1 MTTAATRGLGDP
13 AALVELPADPGELHE
28 VFVER
33 GWSDGLPVIPPTEQ
47 RVEAMLAYTDRDRHE
62 VVGVLPPRNGVAT
75 IEAIAINAVLAG
87 CEPRALPL
95 LLAAVQ
101 GIVQPQFNLSGIN
114 ATTHPCAVLVLVNG
128 PIGRELG
135 VHGGPGCYGP
145 GFRANATI
153 GRAVRL
159 LLLNIAGA
167 SPGLGDRATQGTP
180 AKFALCLAEN
190 EEASPWAPF
199 HTTRGFEPEDSTVT
213 VAASEGPHNI
223 QEHGSNTALGVLQT
237 VVGALGQA
245 GSNNILS
252 RGEPLLALG
261 PEHAATIADE
271 GWTREGIQQ
280 YVHEHARY
288 PATRLSPEFLESVN
302 VRIEPEFGHRSV
314 PSGRAAPDRQRAGAP
329 AALRRGRTG
338 QALLVAAD
346 IRAADEPRHD
356 ADRRPLRS
364 PRGQRRGPAQLAGC
378 CWPYRDGEGA
388 RIHSRLAPRR
398 DLGRVCPLVSRRI
411 GRAEQV
417 RHVCAWRCRGVKG
430 LAPIW
435 WGAWGALPP
444 TEKTSGAGGWG
455 AARSARS
462 SVALGAPER
471 PRG

>member
-1 MTTAATRGLGDP
+1 M
-13 AALVELPADPGELHE
+13 
-28 VFVER
+28 
-33 GWSDGLPVIPPTEQ
+33 
-47 RVEAMLAYTDRDRHE
+47 
-62 VVGVLPPRNGVAT
+62 
-75 IEAIAINAVLAG
+75 
-87 CEPRALPL
+87 
-95 LLAAVQ
+95 
-101 GIVQPQFNLSGIN
+101 QPQFNLSGIN

-199 HTTRGFEPEDSTVT
+199 HTTRGFEPDDSTVT

-271 GWTREGIQQ
+271 GWTREGIRQ
-280 YVHEHARY
+280 YVYEHARY
-288 PATRLSPEFLESVN
+288 PASRALA
-302 VRIEPEFGHRSV
+302 RV
-314 PSGRAAPDRQRAGAP
+314 PRVRQRAASSRSS
-329 AALRRGRTG
+329 ASIRSRRTRCSRSSTS
-338 QALLVAAD
+338 
-346 IRAADEPRHD
+346 RSTCSSSSR
-356 ADRRPLRS
+356 ADRAS
-364 PRGQRRGPAQLAGC
+364 TPRGCRRSGSGPA
-378 CWPYRDGEGA
+378 P
-388 RIHSRLAPRR
+388 
-398 DLGRVCPLVSRRI
+398 SRR
-411 GRAEQV
+411 
-417 RHVCAWRCRGVKG
+417 
-430 LAPIW
+430 
-435 WGAWGALPP
+435 
-444 TEKTSGAGGWG
+444 
-455 AARSARS
+455 
-462 SVALGAPER
+462 
-471 PRG
+471 

>member
-1 MTTAATRGLGDP
+1 M
-13 AALVELPADPGELHE
+13 
-28 VFVER
+28 
-33 GWSDGLPVIPPTEQ
+33 
-47 RVEAMLAYTDRDRHE
+47 
-62 VVGVLPPRNGVAT
+62 
-75 IEAIAINAVLAG
+75 
-87 CEPRALPL
+87 
-95 LLAAVQ
+95 
-101 GIVQPQFNLSGIN
+101 QPQFNLSGIN

-271 GWTREGIQQ
+271 GWTRERIQQ
-280 YVHEHARY
+280 YVYEHARY
-288 PATRLSPEFLESVN
+288 PASELSPEFLDILSRGEPLLALGPEHAATIADEGWTRERIQQYVYEHARYPASELSPEFLESVN
-302 VRIEPEFGHRSV
+302 VRIEPELGIEPF
-314 PSGRAAPDRQRAGAP
+314 PPD
-329 AALRRGRTG
+329 
-338 QALLVAAD
+338 ALLPIVNEPEHLQLFVAGGPGKHSSWLPTFGQRTSPVTTL
-346 IRAADEPRHD
+346 I
-356 ADRRPLRS
+356 ADRFGRPVGSVEDLR
-364 PRGQRRGPAQLAGC
+364 G
-378 CWPYRDGEGA
+378 
-388 RIHSRLAPRR
+388 
-398 DLGRVCPLVSRRI
+398 
-411 GRAEQV
+411 
-417 RHVCAWRCRGVKG
+417 
-430 LAPIW
+430 
-435 WGAWGALPP
+435 
-444 TEKTSGAGGWG
+444 
-455 AARSARS
+455 
-462 SVALGAPER
+462 
-471 PRG
+471 

>member
-1 MTTAATRGLGDP
+1 MTTGATRGLGDP
-13 AALVELPADPGELHE
+13 AALLELPADPGELHE

-62 VVGVLPPRNGVAT
+62 VVGILPPRNGVAT

-153 GRAVRL
+153 GRAIRL

-237 VVGALGQA
+237 IVGALGQA

-252 RGEPLLALG
+252 RGEPLLAFG

-280 YVHEHARY
+280 YVYEHARY

-302 VRIEPEFGHRSV
+302 VRIEPELGIDLF
-314 PSGRAAPDRQRAGAP
+314 PPD
-329 AALRRGRTG
+329 
-338 QALLVAAD
+338 ALLPIVN
-346 IRAADEPRHD
+346 EPEHLHLFVTGGPGKHSSWLPTFGQRTSPVTTVI
-356 ADRRPLRS
+356 ADRFGRPV
-364 PRGQRRGPAQLAGC
+364 G
-378 CWPYRDGEGA
+378 
-388 RIHSRLAPRR
+388 
-398 DLGRVCPLVSRRI
+398 
-411 GRAEQV
+411 
-417 RHVCAWRCRGVKG
+417 
-430 LAPIW
+430 
-435 WGAWGALPP
+435 
-444 TEKTSGAGGWG
+444 
-455 AARSARS
+455 
-462 SVALGAPER
+462 SVEVLSH
-471 PRG
+471 